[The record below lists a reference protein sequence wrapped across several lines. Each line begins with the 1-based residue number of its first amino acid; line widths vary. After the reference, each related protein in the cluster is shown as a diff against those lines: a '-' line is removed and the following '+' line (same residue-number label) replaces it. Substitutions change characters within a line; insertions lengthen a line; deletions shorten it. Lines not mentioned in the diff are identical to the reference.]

1 MGYYPTDH
9 EIKCMIDEVRQ
20 CAMSNEGR
28 TTTHV
33 SLDTFI
39 QLFVNHR
46 PVYGI
51 GKNNIEDAF
60 RCLAESHGDTLQRED
75 LLNALQTEGEN
86 GGMKIQDIEKA
97 LTFLVG
103 EQLVTK
109 AVPEKVTSGDF
120 AEQIL
125 GFEEVDEA
133 ELLEEENQFQ
143 QSQSAYMGASQQ

>member
-1 MGYYPTDH
+1 M
-9 EIKCMIDEVRQ
+9 
-20 CAMSNEGR
+20 
-28 TTTHV
+28 
-33 SLDTFI
+33 
-39 QLFVNHR
+39 
-46 PVYGI
+46 YGI

-60 RCLAESHGDTLQRED
+60 RCLAEGMGESLQRDD

-97 LTFLVG
+97 LTYLVG

-109 AVPEKVTSGDF
+109 AVPERVSAGDF

-143 QSQSAYMGASQQ
+143 QSQSAMGGSP